1 MPARIRKRY
10 DGTESDVLING
21 QFYTYNELA
30 EASGI
35 TYKAITNRLG
45 RRPFVTDRDLLPVR
59 EAKRRDYSARKK
71 RTSAFEDRSETVMN
85 KWLRKPL

>member
-59 EAKRRDYSARKK
+59 PIYNHYNHLKH
-71 RTSAFEDRSETVMN
+71 
-85 KWLRKPL
+85 WPLTM

>member
-45 RRPFVTDRDLLPVR
+45 KRPFVTQGFSASQGSK
-59 EAKRRDYSARKK
+59 AKRLQRKK
-71 RTSAFEDRSETVMN
+71 EAH
-85 KWLRKPL
+85 